1 MFCRQCGKEM
11 DGQAAFCSYCG
22 ASTGKGDSDVL
33 YHLPLSQNR
42 ECDICVYPDRVTF
55 QGKFWYLVNKEFV
68 NPHKEQESAQIQNFL
83 GLGYLAKRSYKKCV
97 LFVVSGFL
105 LQMVKLV
112 IDKLSEGVD
121 KINSYLQWV
130 GHSISLPPWMNI
142 TMNVIAVICLL
153 LGLILFFSKKKVIEI
168 SFTDKRICV
177 PQKSMSAIEYQTLYQ
192 TIMQKRYGYSYRKGL
207 SHSRC

>member
-1 MFCRQCGKEM
+1 MFCRQCGK
-11 DGQAAFCSYCG
+11 D
-22 ASTGKGDSDVL
+22 
-33 YHLPLSQNR
+33 SQNR
-42 ECDICVYPDRVTF
+42 ACDICVYPDRVTF

-192 TIMQKRYGYSYRKGL
+192 TIMHKRYGYSYRKGL
-207 SHSRC
+207 SHSRCDMLPPR

>member
-1 MFCRQCGKEM
+1 MIGLSDVQDFHKQIRRAK
-11 DGQAAFCSYCG
+11 DALKAK
-22 ASTGKGDSDVL
+22 AKGDSDVL

-121 KINSYLQWV
+121 KINSYLRWV

-177 PQKSMSAIEYQTLYQ
+177 PPKSMSAIEYQTLYQ
-192 TIMQKRYGYSYRKGL
+192 TIMHKRYGYSYRKGL
-207 SHSRC
+207 SH